1 MAFSPCLQRI
11 MRLAS
16 APLLAAAAT
25 LLASSPVSAQ
35 ESASQ
40 GVPILLRAA
49 HLFDAASGEI
59 LDDYEILVQ
68 GEHISGVG
76 PRGSLNATGAGIIDL
91 GDATLLPGLIDC
103 HTHLTFDID
112 EGWVTRD
119 VKETAADAAL
129 RGARN
134 AKLTIEA
141 GFTTVRDVG
150 STGFADMALMRAI
163 KRGFVVGPRMIPAG
177 HTLSI
182 TGGHA
187 DVTGYAPG
195 VRETDPK
202 MGVAD
207 GADALLHATRYQI
220 KHGAQVIKICATA
233 GVLSWETLVGAQQF
247 SEEEMRVI
255 VEEASRHNIAVA
267 AHAHG
272 TEGIKAAVRAGVSS
286 IEHGSVLDDEAIA
299 LMKKHGT
306 WLVPTTVLADAL
318 ELDLL
323 PGPIRKKAETVLP
336 LAKDSLRR
344 AVNAGVKI
352 AFGTDAAVIP
362 HGTNASEF
370 AAMVDRGMTPAGAL
384 QAATIHAAE
393 LCRTPD
399 RGQIAEG
406 LLADI
411 IAVPGNPLED
421 IRATERVRF
430 VMKGG
435 AMLKFVR

>member
-1 MAFSPCLQRI
+1 MASPT
-11 MRLAS
+11 RLRLSALGS
-16 APLLAAAAT
+16 CAPLLA
-25 LLASSPVSAQ
+25 LLASCFSAAPASAQ
-35 ESASQ
+35 TPASE

-49 HLFDAASGEI
+49 HLFDAASGKL
-59 LDDYEILVQ
+59 LDDYEVLVR
-68 GEHISGVG
+68 GNSIAGVG
-76 PRGSLNATGAGIIDL
+76 PRGSLNATGAGVVDL
-91 GDATLLPGLIDC
+91 GDATLLPGFIDC

-141 GFTTVRDVG
+141 GFTTVRDLG
-150 STGFADMALMRAI
+150 STGFADIALMRAI
-163 KRGFVVGPRMIPAG
+163 DRGFVVGPRMIPAA

-202 MGVAD
+202 AGVAD

-220 KHGAQVIKICATA
+220 KHGAKVIKICATA
-233 GVLSWETLVGAQQF
+233 GVLSWESLVGAQQF
-247 SEEEMRVI
+247 SEAEMRVI
-255 VEEASRHNIAVA
+255 VEEASRHGIAVA

-286 IEHGSVLDDEAIA
+286 IEHGSMLDEEAIA

-306 WLVPTTVLADAL
+306 WLVPTTVLADTIA
-318 ELDLL
+318 LDLL
-323 PGPIRKKAETVLP
+323 PAPIRKKAETVLP

-344 AVNAGVKI
+344 AVKAGVKI

-362 HGTNASEF
+362 HGSNATEF
-370 AAMVDRGMTPAGAL
+370 SAMVDRGMSPSAAL
-384 QAATIHAAE
+384 QAATIRAAE

-399 RGQIAEG
+399 RGQLITG
-406 LLADI
+406 MLADI
-411 IAVPGNPLED
+411 VAVPGNPLQD

-430 VMKGG
+430 VMKDGV
-435 AMLKFVR
+435 MVKFVR

>member
-1 MAFSPCLQRI
+1 MASPA
-11 MRLAS
+11 RLRLP
-16 APLLAAAAT
+16 APGFIAPFLALLAACFAAT
-25 LLASSPVSAQ
+25 PVQAQSQAS
-35 ESASQ
+35 E
-40 GVPILLRAA
+40 GTPILLRAA
-49 HLFDAASGEI
+49 HLFDAESGVL
-59 LDDYEILVQ
+59 LDDYEVLIR
-68 GEHISGVG
+68 GSHIIGVG
-76 PRGSLNATGAGIIDL
+76 PRDSLNATGAGIVDL
-91 GDATLLPGLIDC
+91 GDATLLPGWIDC

-150 STGFADMALMRAI
+150 STGFADMALKRAI
-163 KRGFVVGPRMIPAG
+163 DRGFVVGPRMIPAG

-202 MGVAD
+202 VGVAD
-207 GADALLHATRYQI
+207 GEDALLLATRYQI

-247 SEEEMRVI
+247 SEAEMRVI
-255 VEEASRHNIAVA
+255 VEEASRHGIAVA

-272 TEGIKAAVRAGVSS
+272 TEGIKAAVRAGVTS
-286 IEHGSVLDDEAIA
+286 IEHGSMLDDDAIA

-306 WLVPTTVLADAL
+306 WLVPTTVLADTIA
-318 ELDLL
+318 LDLL
-323 PGPIRKKAETVLP
+323 PAPIRKKAETVLP

-344 AVNAGVKI
+344 AVKAGVKI

-362 HGTNASEF
+362 HGTNATEF
-370 AAMVDRGMTPAGAL
+370 AAMVDRGMSPAAAL
-384 QAATIHAAE
+384 QAATIRAAE

-399 RGQIAEG
+399 RGQLVEG
-406 LLADI
+406 MLADI
-411 IAVPGNPLED
+411 VAVPGNPLED
-421 IRATERVRF
+421 IRVTERVRF
-430 VMKGG
+430 VMKDGV
-435 AMLKFVR
+435 MVKFVR